1 MKEGDTFD
9 SSCLRWGY
17 WKIIYQQLETYY
29 VASFPFIIRSVMKQ
43 CENHD
48 TLFVKF
54 LNYSKILKQN
64 LRIISKF
71 D

>member
-29 VASFPFIIRSVMKQ
+29 VASFPFITHSVI
-43 CENHD
+43 NHD

-54 LNYSKILKQN
+54 LNNSKILKQN

>member
-29 VASFPFIIRSVMKQ
+29 VASFPFIIHSVMKQ
-43 CENHD
+43 CEYHD

-54 LNYSKILKQN
+54 LNYSKTEAEFKNYFQV
-64 LRIISKF
+64 
-71 D
+71 